1 MSESEKI
8 FPTLNAEEVVSV
20 LRHCADPDKTCD
32 CCALFD
38 VSDEDCRCS
47 GYLKQ
52 RAAELLE
59 AAYNVA
65 PKKAEWQQAMMNTF
79 LGGR

>member
-1 MSESEKI
+1 MSETI
-8 FPTLNAEEVVSV
+8 FPTLSAEETVLA
-20 LRHCADPDKTCD
+20 LRHCADPDKLCGD
-32 CCALFD
+32 CVLFNAA
-38 VSDEDCRCS
+38 DEDCRCS

-59 AAYNVA
+59 ASYNVA
-65 PKKAEWQQAMMNTF
+65 PKKSEWQQAMMNTF